1 MKSQK
6 DKIREK
12 KGKIEKDMQKRENF
26 DNFEMNTDLDPK
38 RSYRVSQSNLDTSRP
53 TKPLEK

>member
-38 RSYRVSQSNLDTSRP
+38 KVLQS
-53 TKPLEK
+53 KPIESGYFKAN